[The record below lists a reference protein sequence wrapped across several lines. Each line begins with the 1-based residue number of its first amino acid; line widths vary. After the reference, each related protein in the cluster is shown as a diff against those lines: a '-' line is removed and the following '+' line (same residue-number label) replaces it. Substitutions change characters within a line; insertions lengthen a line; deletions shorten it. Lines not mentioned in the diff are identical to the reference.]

1 MYRDCKIAELR
12 SFGNRRS
19 YLAHPELMRVCLH
32 NSWKRFCLTTSG
44 SDIIPPSSFPFRRSF
59 PKGFLPSDLNSPA
72 RMTRPVTI
80 KIYDR
85 NSIASRAE
93 ANGIK
98 VYVIVSTR
106 FPLTLARKA
115 LTKKIKSSRNQ
126 LQDQVLLLTDLN
138 DLVRGAF
145 DADQTSFIWSFSLSR
160 Y

>member
-1 MYRDCKIAELR
+1 M
-12 SFGNRRS
+12 
-19 YLAHPELMRVCLH
+19 
-32 NSWKRFCLTTSG
+32 
-44 SDIIPPSSFPFRRSF
+44 
-59 PKGFLPSDLNSPA
+59 DLNFLS
-72 RMTRPVTI
+72 RMTRPMTI

-85 NSIASRAE
+85 NSIASR

-126 LQDQVLLLTDLN
+126 LQDQVLLLTDIN

-145 DADQTSFIWSFSLSR
+145 DADQTSFI
-160 Y
+160 